1 MCRRMKCLQLVLI
14 NALTGG
20 LEICVAACITYVP
33 PLLLESGVEERYMT
47 MVLGIGPILALLF
60 VPLLSALSDRWVG
73 SYGRRRPFIIGLSFG
88 VLLGLLAILISAND
102 EKVWLLI
109 LGVALL
115 DFCGQ
120 ACFTPLEALLFDL
133 QSEGHSCTHAYA
145 AFTFMVGA
153 GGCVGY
159 LLPSLDW
166 TQTPLAS
173 YCSNQVHCLFSV
185 LVVIIL
191 LSLVVTV
198 IAAYPG
204 PALPTEDLEVH
215 FLFGCV
221 CLCAG
226 LTLCLLAE
234 VYGSYIHM
242 PSVLLRLFL
251 AQLSSWMALETF
263 MLFYTDFMGEGLY
276 GGVPSATI
284 GSAPRYQ
291 FDEGVRM
298 GSWGLFL
305 QSSTAMFC
313 SAAMDR
319 LITRFGNRK
328 VYLAGLVCFTVA
340 MLVMCFTPSVP
351 LVTAMAALTGFTL
364 ATVQTIPYIL
374 ATLYHQEKEVSVI
387 KRHKAHANS
396 CMVKQSAGPLRPE
409 LLPAKENLAER
420 GICLDLAI
428 LDSACLLSQIVPSL
442 CMGTIVELSH
452 SVRAY
457 VTCASLLGFVS
468 IFFST
473 HVHVPFL
480 KYSVRLSWGV
490 NH

>member
-1 MCRRMKCLQLVLI
+1 MKCLQLVLI

-198 IAAYPG
+198 IAARESPTTEY
-204 PALPTEDLEVH
+204 ALLDSEAALSQRTATATKWSTQEVTMTSVKH
-215 FLFGCV
+215 LSPWIPSFCCCGSKASLPSTPQKHCTS
-221 CLCAG
+221 
-226 LTLCLLAE
+226 TLCLLAE

-374 ATLYHQEKEVSVI
+374 ATLYHQEKEVSVPCI
-387 KRHKAHANS
+387 DEEVI
-396 CMVKQSAGPLRPE
+396 ME
-409 LLPAKENLAER
+409 
-420 GICLDLAI
+420 
-428 LDSACLLSQIVPSL
+428 
-442 CMGTIVELSH
+442 M
-452 SVRAY
+452 
-457 VTCASLLGFVS
+457 
-468 IFFST
+468 
-473 HVHVPFL
+473 
-480 KYSVRLSWGV
+480 
-490 NH
+490 